1 MNNADNP
8 FEAKKRSL
16 WNPHWKTVCRSKCQ
30 NVPSH
35 LYAGM
40 GFEYFVKIHFLLHFG
55 LPRVKRITPSGYF
68 EQLFVGVIL
77 QQQSNRYDLSAAD

>member
-1 MNNADNP
+1 
-8 FEAKKRSL
+8 
-16 WNPHWKTVCRSKCQ
+16 
-30 NVPSH
+30 
-35 LYAGM
+35 M

-77 QQQSNRYDLSAAD
+77 QQQSNRYDLSTTD